1 LIGSLKLS
9 VTANDLDSIH
19 AKPLAVEQILQK
31 HQDLSLASW
40 GGIPE
45 NDRLTIAAYLLQE
58 WALKQ
63 QAALPQSNRVFA
75 AGTKVEIPEGN
86 GSYQRRSVD
95 SPKNVH
101 VLHRGDFDKPRAAVM
116 PGSLSVLE
124 ELPSRFSIKDT
135 DPESVRRSQLADWIA
150 DKQNVLTWR
159 SIVNRVW
166 RHHFGRG
173 LCDTPSDFGRMGG
186 TPSHPE
192 LLDWLAV
199 WFRDDAQESLK
210 QLHRLIVTSET
221 YCQVSIPSA
230 DGNQIDADNRWLW
243 RQDRQRLDA
252 DSIRDYILC
261 ASRQIE
267 LSMGGPAV
275 QHFRQ
280 SKGPQSTPTLDYQAF
295 DWNSEAGRRRSI
307 YRYVWRGIA
316 DPFMEAVDFPDLGL
330 LAPTRGFS
338 ASSLQA
344 LALFNNDFIL
354 HLSQAMATDLETS
367 LPDINSRVEEAVW
380 RLWGRKPE
388 PLELQELS
396 EFARGKSLA
405 ELCRVLFNTNEF
417 LFVD

>member
-1 LIGSLKLS
+1 
-9 VTANDLDSIH
+9 
-19 AKPLAVEQILQK
+19 
-31 HQDLSLASW
+31 
-40 GGIPE
+40 
-45 NDRLTIAAYLLQE
+45 
-58 WALKQ
+58 
-63 QAALPQSNRVFA
+63 
-75 AGTKVEIPEGN
+75 
-86 GSYQRRSVD
+86 
-95 SPKNVH
+95 
-101 VLHRGDFDKPRAAVM
+101 
-116 PGSLSVLE
+116 
-124 ELPSRFSIKDT
+124 
-135 DPESVRRSQLADWIA
+135 
-150 DKQNVLTWR
+150 
-159 SIVNRVW
+159 
-166 RHHFGRG
+166 
-173 LCDTPSDFGRMGG
+173 MGG

-344 LALFNNDFIL
+344 LALLNNDFIL
-354 HLSQAMATDLETS
+354 HHSQAMATDLETS